1 MPNCLAFVLPTRV
14 MQIRRLYEITEHRV
28 HDSLEEH
35 FFTPLYRMFCL
46 PTGRGK
52 EKKKKKKEGKWK
64 NAGEFD
70 RNRDEHAYRIQS
82 TEYIDPGGILKLN
95 RVWCR
100 VSFLFFLFFFVKTH
114 RTNEGL
120 AINELPPRS
129 GKIRGWNW
137 TLCRR
142 KREANA
148 VVTVN
153 SFSRRVK
160 SRSPRFPARTARDTR
175 ETRVYFTRK
184 EKERGNERKIAEQ
197 V

>member
-1 MPNCLAFVLPTRV
+1 M
-14 MQIRRLYEITEHRV
+14 
-28 HDSLEEH
+28 
-35 FFTPLYRMFCL
+35 
-46 PTGRGK
+46 
-52 EKKKKKKEGKWK
+52 
-64 NAGEFD
+64 
-70 RNRDEHAYRIQS
+70 
-82 TEYIDPGGILKLN
+82 N

-184 EKERGNERKIAEQ
+184 EKEREREENSGASLEGCIREMFARANSSCPRSARFLIPGDRSRIPLPESCWAWLTAGCSAVAVAVDGSTMPAKCGARCNLHWGTGEF
-197 V
+197 